1 MREIS
6 NFRIIPSG
14 DTAVVVEFGDQID
27 RELSRDVLRSTAALR
42 NAEIRGVVEIVPTF
56 RSLLVHYNPLVT
68 TATELTEQLLP
79 VLKEEGE
86 FETQAR
92 CWHLPV
98 CYEGEW
104 APDLDDVARRTE
116 MTTQDVIK
124 AHTQN
129 TYHVYMVG
137 FLPGYPY
144 MGDLPERLRLPRRET
159 PRVRVPAGSVA
170 IATAMTAV
178 YPIESPGG
186 WHLIGA
192 TPVPMFDENTLPPA
206 LFTAGDQVVFFNV
219 NTKELAII
227 EADIRKGSYVLSC
240 EDVHS

>member
-1 MREIS
+1 VRAIS
-6 NFRIIPSG
+6 NFRIIPCG
-14 DTAVVVEFGDQID
+14 DTAIVVEFGDQID
-27 RELSRDVLRSTAALR
+27 RDLSRTVLRSTATLR
-42 NAEIRGVVEIVPTF
+42 QAQIQGIVEVVPTF
-56 RSLLVHYNPLVT
+56 RSLLVHYNPLIT
-68 TATELTEQLLP
+68 TSSKLIEEILP
-79 VLKEEGE
+79 IMQGEGE

-98 CYEGEW
+98 CYEGVW

-116 MTTQDVIK
+116 MTTQDVIRM
-124 AHTQN
+124 HVQN
-129 TYHVYMVG
+129 TYHIYMVG

-144 MGDLPERLRLPRRET
+144 MGDLPEQLRLPRREI

-192 TPVPMFDENTLPPA
+192 TPVPMFDKNVMPPA
-206 LFTAGDQVVFFNV
+206 LFTAGDQVIFFNV
-219 NTKELAII
+219 NSKELAII
-227 EADIRKGSYVLSC
+227 EADIQTGTYVLSC